1 MKYLNNNE
9 KGIAL
14 IIALM
19 LMIMLAIIG
28 LGIVSSANDEV
39 AIAGNELNEMK
50 AFYAAEA
57 GLDKATAW
65 LQAYYDATG
74 IPPVTSPA
82 ETLNVNG
89 ITFGYSTVP
98 GTPTN
103 KVLTKDLYV
112 GLRANVDPYFV
123 RSTGVD
129 SSHSTAFTLEQ
140 TFQVAHIPL
149 FQYSAFYQGDLE
161 ISANNPMTLSRVHA
175 NGNVYL
181 QSSSNLQF
189 DSYVTASGSILHG
202 PKAGSGLSAATGDV
216 RISNVGGTMI
226 SMKDGSDWLDAT
238 TGHWFDSAT
247 ARWNGR
253 VQDFEFGA
261 EPLVYPLPSATDSS
275 HMMIQR
281 ASAGGGNPVSLENKA
296 TFKIIDGQAYAQV
309 GGIWTNATAYLTA
322 LGVISETSFYD
333 KREGQDVSV
342 VDIDMS
348 ALNAS
353 GYLPTSGV
361 VYISDNRYGFRATR
375 LNQAE
380 DISLPLT
387 VVCENP
393 VYTVGSV
400 NTVTKVPF
408 AIIADALTILSDNW
422 DDLPAKAT
430 SSTVSDRPAINT
442 TLNLAF
448 AVGHTETKS
457 GIGYGGGLENL
468 PRLLE
473 DWSGRTLTF
482 RGSMVSLW
490 TSQQTIGAFSTSY
503 FNAPIRDWA
512 FDPDLADPLLMPP
525 VTPSVRAYIRFG
537 WRQSD
542 VGFAV
547 EDFNPTTTDVIR

>member
-1 MKYLNNNE
+1 MPHLKNNE

-28 LGIVSSANDEV
+28 LGIVNSTSDEV
-39 AIAGNELNEMK
+39 NIAGNELNEMK

-65 LQAYYDATG
+65 LQAYYETTG
-74 IPPVTSPA
+74 LPPVTSPA
-82 ETLNVNG
+82 ETLLING

-98 GTPTN
+98 GTPKN

-112 GLRANVDPYFV
+112 GLRADVDQYFV
-123 RSTGVD
+123 RSTGID

-140 TFQVAHIPL
+140 TFEVAFVPL
-149 FQYSAFYQGDLE
+149 FQFSAFYEGDLE
-161 ISANNPMTLSRVHA
+161 ISPATPMTLSRVHS
-175 NGNVYL
+175 NGNLYL
-181 QSSSNLQF
+181 QTPGTLQF

-202 PKAGSGLSAATGDV
+202 PKPSAGLGSLNGDV

-226 SMKDGSDWLDAT
+226 SMKDGSDWLDGT
-238 TGHWFDSAT
+238 DGHWFDSAT
-247 ARWNGR
+247 GRWDGR
-253 VQDFEFGA
+253 VQDIDFGA
-261 EPLVYPLPSATDSS
+261 EPMVYPLPSATDSA

-281 ASAGGGNPVSLENKA
+281 ADAGGGNPVSLENRA
-296 TFKIIDGQAYAQV
+296 NLKIIDGQAYSLV
-309 GGIWTNATAYLTA
+309 GGIWTNVTGLFSAT
-322 LGVISETSFYD
+322 GVMSETSFHD
-333 KREGQDVSV
+333 KREGKNVSV

-348 ALNAS
+348 LLNAS
-353 GYLPTSGV
+353 GYLPTTGV
-361 VYISDNRYGFRATR
+361 VYISDQRSGFRGTR
-375 LNQAE
+375 LNEAE
-380 DISLPLT
+380 DIALPLT

-393 VYTVGSV
+393 VYTVGNV
-400 NTVTKVPF
+400 NTITKVPF
-408 AIIADALTILSDNW
+408 AIIADALTVLSDGW

-448 AVGHTETKS
+448 AAGHTETKA
-457 GIGYGGGLENL
+457 GLGYGGGLENL

-473 DWSGRTLTF
+473 DWSGRTMTF

-490 TSQQTIGAFSTSY
+490 TSQQTVGSWSMSY
-503 FNAPIRDWA
+503 FNAPIRNWA
-512 FDPDLADPLLMPP
+512 FDPSLAEPLLMPP
-525 VTPSVRAYIRFG
+525 VTPAVRIYIRFG

-542 VGFAV
+542 VGYAV
-547 EDFNPTTTDVIR
+547 EDFNPAPEGL